1 MTVTATGRCL
11 LILPKSF
18 YSFTAVIERGLQ
30 DMGFETVVANDEYPY
45 GLFGRVLGR
54 LGLRVSRLLTRRA
67 LNSQFLAGQSY
78 ELILIIKGRGLD
90 HDMVT
95 QLRAHGRSVIG
106 YHFDSFGY
114 DSGPAR
120 WCKSLPRVCT
130 FDYRDAQV
138 RGLPLVELFSALPA
152 QPSALPRRYR
162 ISAIMRNHSQRLLY
176 LDTVMRALGTQGS
189 FIYILEAN
197 LFTFIANLARHPLLY
212 IKYRRFISRKPLPYA
227 QYVQVLADS
236 AFTLDYAHPKQ
247 TGITLRCFEAA
258 SVGTRV
264 ITNNSHVLK
273 SPLFDETQVIVHAPD
288 ANANNLPARVAA
300 LAQQPVRARQRSVQD
315 FLLDLLGPRAGAPV
329 RSTG

>member
-1 MTVTATGRCL
+1 MSAPAAGRCL

-30 DMGFETVVANDEYPY
+30 ELGYETVVANDEYPY

-67 LNSQFLAGQSY
+67 LNQEFLAGQTY

-95 QLRAHGRSVIG
+95 QLRAHAGTVIG

-130 FDYRDAQV
+130 FDYRDAQAH
-138 RGLPLVELFSALPA
+138 GLPVVELFTALPA
-152 QPSALPRRYR
+152 QAPLQQRRYR
-162 ISAIMRNHSQRLLY
+162 VSAIMRNHSQRLVY
-176 LDTVMRALGTQGS
+176 LDTVMRALGTQDA

-197 LFTFIANLARHPLLY
+197 LFTFVANLVRHPLLY
-212 IKYRRFISRKPLPYA
+212 FKYRRFISRRPLPYA
-227 QYVQVLADS
+227 QYVQALADS
-236 AFTLDYAHPKQ
+236 EFTLDYAHPKQ

-258 SVGTRV
+258 GVGTRI
-264 ITNNSHVLK
+264 ITNNPHVLT
-273 SPLFDETQVIVHAPD
+273 SPNFTNSQVIVHPPGAP
-288 ANANNLPARVAA
+288 AA
-300 LAQQPVRARQRSVQD
+300 ELRNRHQTLRQQTPQARQRSVQD
-315 FLLDLLGPRAGAPV
+315 FLHDLLGLRAGMQGK
-329 RSTG
+329 S

>member
-1 MTVTATGRCL
+1 MSVVARAGRCL

-18 YSFTAVIERGLQ
+18 YAFTAVIERGLQ
-30 DMGFETVVANDEYPY
+30 HMGYETVVANDEYPY

-54 LGLRVSRLLTRRA
+54 LGLPISRTLTRRA
-67 LNSQFLAGQSY
+67 LTEQFLTGQTY

-130 FDYRDAQV
+130 FDYRDAHAH
-138 RGLPLVELFSALPA
+138 GLPLVELFSALPA
-152 QPSALPRRYR
+152 QPMVAPRRYR

-176 LDTVMRALGTQGS
+176 LDTVMRALGTQDS
-189 FIYILEAN
+189 FVYILEAN
-197 LFTFIANLARHPLLY
+197 LLTFIANLARHPLLY
-212 IKYRRFISRKPLPYA
+212 FKYRRFISRRPLPYA

-236 AFTLDYAHPKQ
+236 EFTLDYAHPKQ

-264 ITNNSHVLK
+264 ITNNSHVLS
-273 SPLFDETQVIVHAPD
+273 SPHFDDTQVIVHAPG
-288 ANANNLPARVAA
+288 ANAGSLPERMAS
-300 LAQQPVRARQRSVQD
+300 LAQQPARARQRSVQD
-315 FLLDLLGPRAGAPV
+315 FLRELLGQHEPAAGTP
-329 RSTG
+329 